1 MGNHPL
7 GVRIIYLRCIGHQ
20 VPSIKRPFPS
30 LPSPRTGI
38 VGNRRHKCSAFLLGR
53 CDGLVALLLYNLD
66 IAPPAIARVL
76 RQPSFPSRLSRIRLL
91 ACGYLELAAGHT
103 CARLLD
109 QYAIGSAAWTA
120 SSEASSPGTSIRA
133 SNALC
138 GMYAS
143 AARQRPESVGACG
156 DARDRGG
163 LELRNQRRPRISATV
178 ATHRP

>member
-1 MGNHPL
+1 MSNSHGQSPVV

-76 RQPSFPSRLSRIRLL
+76 RQPSFPSRLSRIRVL

-109 QYAIGSAAWTA
+109 QYAIGSAACTA

-133 SNALC
+133 FECALRHARLGC
-138 GMYAS
+138 S
-143 AARQRPESVGACG
+143 AKVK
-156 DARDRGG
+156 
-163 LELRNQRRPRISATV
+163 NQSAPAETRE
-178 ATHRP
+178 TEEDWN